1 MSQKSEGSIGIIEY
15 FLMLYDIHISMKNFK
30 DENIIKI
37 SRKAEETVKPPNKDG
52 KDSHFFDIKNICES
66 KIIQK

>member
-1 MSQKSEGSIGIIEY
+1 
-15 FLMLYDIHISMKNFK
+15 MLYDIHISMKNFK